1 MQQKR
6 FDAALLVLRLVL
18 GTIFIAHGAQKL
30 FVFGLDGVTAG
41 FTQMGAPLP
50 ALTAPLTAFVELFG
64 GIALIAGLLTRL
76 SAVGLAIVMVGAI
89 GIAHLSAGFFN
100 PNGYEFPLSLL
111 AMSTALA
118 LTGPGAYSIDAR
130 FGRNRARAKS
140 IVPTASKTSRI
151 AA

>member
-18 GTIFIAHGAQKL
+18 GAIFIAHGAQKL

-50 ALTAPLTAFVELFG
+50 ALTAPLTAFVELLG
-64 GIALIAGLLTRL
+64 GVALVVGLLTRF
-76 SAVGLAIVMVGAI
+76 SAVGLSIVMVGAI
-89 GIAHLSAGFFN
+89 GLVHLGAGFFN
-100 PNGYEFPLSLL
+100 PNGVEFPLSLL
-111 AMSTALA
+111 ATSVALA
-118 LTGPGAYSIDAR
+118 LTGPGAYSLDAR
-130 FGRNRARAKS
+130 LRRGGEKSAAR
-140 IVPTASKTSRI
+140 VPAASKASRI